1 MDTITT
7 SAIDLT
13 MNDKLPWNNNN
24 IIAIT
29 NDYNDNQKEQVDT
42 ITTHNNNNK
51 PHPCDKIL
59 LYMPYFFSGHGQGFQ
74 INCYLMAALVS
85 SFLDMALVV
94 IEPGHDVNRFDGWSQ
109 FGCPVDAFED
119 TTTHTKIKQGFPEG
133 LSRLIQHP
141 HWISRGCAVPTCG
154 GKRYYKQWAQ
164 LRKQQKKQYWSK
176 GKKYGQ
182 PLSFDCQE
190 NGRNIKVYP
199 MDGADLRS
207 FWDRMIN
214 AQMIDRKTTA
224 TNNNNDSHH
233 EKAYQWAIRLGATPH
248 EATYFTS
255 LTSAMD
261 ISNFIGALVNRSG
274 LLKFQ
279 PWIARDVAE
288 YIQNAE
294 LATAGGGVWSN
305 SQYDAIH
312 VRRGDKLIAEAKK
325 LVQQYWM
332 KRGYKKH
339 NIPHNYIPLEHYLK
353 LGYDGSACSIM
364 TIQDGQPHIVVNV
377 YIATDDPTTVQ
388 KEIEQL
394 PKTEYG
400 QTILNE
406 CQSANF
412 MFSPA
417 SKTTD

>member
-1 MDTITT
+1 
-7 SAIDLT
+7 
-13 MNDKLPWNNNN
+13 
-24 IIAIT
+24 
-29 NDYNDNQKEQVDT
+29 
-42 ITTHNNNNK
+42 
-51 PHPCDKIL
+51 
-59 LYMPYFFSGHGQGFQ
+59 
-74 INCYLMAALVS
+74 
-85 SFLDMALVV
+85 
-94 IEPGHDVNRFDGWSQ
+94 
-109 FGCPVDAFED
+109 
-119 TTTHTKIKQGFPEG
+119 
-133 LSRLIQHP
+133 
-141 HWISRGCAVPTCG
+141 
-154 GKRYYKQWAQ
+154 
-164 LRKQQKKQYWSK
+164 
-176 GKKYGQ
+176 
-182 PLSFDCQE
+182 
-190 NGRNIKVYP
+190 

-353 LGYDGSACSIM
+353 LGYDGSACSTM

-412 MFSPA
+412 IFSPA
-417 SKTTD
+417 SKTTDSFHMTPCQNYMGTCQEDNCVKRYERNIAAMADLVILTRAQKFVGEFNSNWGRLVRGFRTVFRPDYDGRLDTGPPVLVREVVEVFGYQPTFFSE